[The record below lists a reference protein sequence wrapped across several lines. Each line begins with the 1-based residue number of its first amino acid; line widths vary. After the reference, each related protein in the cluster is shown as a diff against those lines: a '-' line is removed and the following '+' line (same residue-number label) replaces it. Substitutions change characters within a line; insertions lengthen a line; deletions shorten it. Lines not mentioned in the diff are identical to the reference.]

1 MSRPLPP
8 PRPGRAALDLRLAP
22 AFQAAA
28 GLLEARRF
36 GEACGVL
43 ASVVAA
49 APAVSEVRRAYA
61 EALLGAGDLPRAETE
76 ARAAAAADRR
86 NAMAL
91 VTLGAVMRA
100 ALRPREAEKAWRAA
114 LALDRTL
121 ALAAV
126 RLNQLLMEEGR
137 PREAAQATAALAAT
151 APRDLV
157 LLTAHADALKAQG
170 RREEALAVYLR
181 GVEADPASGVA
192 EHNAASTLA
201 DLRRDDEALAAT
213 GRALAKGLDAAET
226 WLVRAHALQGL
237 DRHDEAQA
245 AYREAL
251 RRDPRLAVAVCDL
264 ARLTWMRTGD
274 RAAAEAVYD
283 RALAAGAT
291 HPSLHVDRA
300 RLLDHAGDK
309 PAALAAL
316 APALRDPGDAL
327 ARVAAS
333 QIATHLDPDLAAH
346 HAEAAMAAAPGDPRM
361 GLMLAEARLS
371 QGRAVEAEA
380 LAAARLADTPFDQ
393 HALAVRATAWRMLG
407 DPRLRELYD
416 YDAFVGAYTLEAPA
430 PWPDLP
436 AYLADLAAA
445 LKRLHGL
452 SAHPVGQ
459 SLRRGTQ
466 TGVNLQRSEEPAV
479 RAFFGA
485 IDAPVR
491 AHMARLGKGRDPVRS
506 RARRDYCVA
515 GIWSVRL
522 QPGGRHV
529 DHVHPEGW
537 LSSAFYVELPPAV
550 EAGGREGWL
559 KFGEPGL
566 PHGSA
571 PLPPERWVKPEPGRL
586 VLFPSCM
593 WHGTEPFGGDA
604 PRLTLAFDLVPA

>member
-1 MSRPLPP
+1 MSRPASPP
-8 PRPGRAALDLRLAP
+8 PGRAALDPRLAP
-22 AFQAAA
+22 AFQAAV
-28 GLLEARRF
+28 GLLQARRHA
-36 GEACGVL
+36 EACGLL
-43 ASVVAA
+43 AQVAA
-49 APAVSEVRRAYA
+49 AAPDVSEVRRAYA
-61 EALLGAGDLPRAETE
+61 EASLGAGDLVRAEAE
-76 ARAAAAADRR
+76 ARAAVAADRR
-86 NAMAL
+86 NAVAL
-91 VTLGAVMRA
+91 VTLGAVLRA
-100 ALRPREAEKAWRAA
+100 APRPQEAEKAWRAA

-126 RLNQLLMEEGR
+126 RLNQLLMENGR
-137 PREAAQATAALAAT
+137 PREAAQATAALAAG
-151 APRDLV
+151 PSRDLV
-157 LLTAHADALKAQG
+157 LLTAHGDALKATG
-170 RREEALAVYLR
+170 RREEALAVYRR

-192 EHNAASTLA
+192 EHNTASTLA

-213 GRALAKGLDAAET
+213 GRALSKGLDAAET

-245 AYREAL
+245 AYGEAL
-251 RRDPRLAVAVCDL
+251 RRDPALATAVCDL

-309 PAALAAL
+309 AAALAAL
-316 APALRDPGDAL
+316 TPALRDPADVL
-327 ARVAAS
+327 ARTAAS
-333 QIATHLDPDLAAH
+333 QIATHLDPDLAARY
-346 HAEAAMAAAPGDPRM
+346 AQEAVAAAPGDPRFA
-361 GLMLAEARLS
+361 LLLAEARLA
-371 QGRAVEAEA
+371 QGRAAEAEA
-380 LAAARLADTPFDQ
+380 LAAGRLVDTPFDQ
-393 HALAVRATAWRMLG
+393 HALAVRATAWRLL
-407 DPRLRELYD
+407 DDLRYGGLYD
-416 YDAFVGAYTLEAPA
+416 YDAFTGAYTIEAPA
-430 PWPDLP
+430 GWADLP
-436 AYLADLAAA
+436 AYLAELAAA
-445 LKRLHGL
+445 LKRLHAL
-452 SAHPVGQ
+452 TTHPVGQ

-466 TGVNLQRSEEPAV
+466 TGVNLQRSDDPAV

-491 AHMARLGKGRDPVRS
+491 AHMAKLGKGRDPVRS
-506 RARRDYCVA
+506 RARRDYAIA

-566 PHGSA
+566 PHGPT

-593 WHGTEPFGGDA
+593 WHGTESFGGDA